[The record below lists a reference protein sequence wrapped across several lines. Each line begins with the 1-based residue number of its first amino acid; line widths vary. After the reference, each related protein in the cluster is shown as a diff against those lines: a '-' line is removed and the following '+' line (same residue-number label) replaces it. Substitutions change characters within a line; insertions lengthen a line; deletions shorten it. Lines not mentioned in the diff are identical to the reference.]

1 MKLPTLEIPTF
12 DGSILNWT
20 TFWEQFDISIH
31 SRFDLATAEKLAYLR
46 DALKNGNA
54 KASIE
59 GLSRSGEQYEEA
71 IACLKDRYDRP
82 RLIHQAHVRKI
93 VEIPSLKDGNGK
105 ELRRLHDTAQQHLRA
120 LKALGHEPDPAF
132 ITSMIELKLDGQ
144 TMFEWQ
150 RHSQESTDVPPYKDL
165 LAFINLRAQASES
178 SSDLV
183 KKTPRSE
190 PYTRKYANPPR
201 HVASHSASLNND
213 CVVCKEKHPLYL
225 CTKFKSMTH
234 DEKRVI
240 LKSNCLCM
248 NCMRSGHFVKNCKS
262 LHKCHVCQKPHHTL
276 LHVEKT
282 DSPSDS
288 LNVSSNTVMKI
299 RANALL
305 MTCYVKVKSPEG
317 SVITARALLD
327 SASSASFVTER
338 LARALNLPHIS
349 GVTGITTTSPL
360 KSVASF
366 SIITTS
372 PPGETIDV
380 VAIVS
385 PIVTCDLPL
394 SPGTTC
400 LTFP

>member
-1 MKLPTLEIPTF
+1 
-12 DGSILNWT
+12 
-20 TFWEQFDISIH
+20 
-31 SRFDLATAEKLAYLR
+31 
-46 DALKNGNA
+46 
-54 KASIE
+54 
-59 GLSRSGEQYEEA
+59 
-71 IACLKDRYDRP
+71 
-82 RLIHQAHVRKI
+82 
-93 VEIPSLKDGNGK
+93 
-105 ELRRLHDTAQQHLRA
+105 
-120 LKALGHEPDPAF
+120 
-132 ITSMIELKLDGQ
+132 
-144 TMFEWQ
+144 
-150 RHSQESTDVPPYKDL
+150 
-165 LAFINLRAQASES
+165 
-178 SSDLV
+178 
-183 KKTPRSE
+183 
-190 PYTRKYANPPR
+190 
-201 HVASHSASLNND
+201 
-213 CVVCKEKHPLYL
+213 
-225 CTKFKSMTH
+225 
-234 DEKRVI
+234 
-240 LKSNCLCM
+240 
-248 NCMRSGHFVKNCKS
+248 MRSGHFVKNCKS

-338 LARALNLPHIS
+338 LARALNLPRSRQKTHIS

-394 SPGTTC
+394 SPVSQ
-400 LTFP
+400 LEPFV

>member
-1 MKLPTLEIPTF
+1 
-12 DGSILNWT
+12 
-20 TFWEQFDISIH
+20 
-31 SRFDLATAEKLAYLR
+31 
-46 DALKNGNA
+46 
-54 KASIE
+54 
-59 GLSRSGEQYEEA
+59 
-71 IACLKDRYDRP
+71 
-82 RLIHQAHVRKI
+82 
-93 VEIPSLKDGNGK
+93 
-105 ELRRLHDTAQQHLRA
+105 
-120 LKALGHEPDPAF
+120 
-132 ITSMIELKLDGQ
+132 
-144 TMFEWQ
+144 
-150 RHSQESTDVPPYKDL
+150 
-165 LAFINLRAQASES
+165 
-178 SSDLV
+178 
-183 KKTPRSE
+183 
-190 PYTRKYANPPR
+190 
-201 HVASHSASLNND
+201 
-213 CVVCKEKHPLYL
+213 
-225 CTKFKSMTH
+225 
-234 DEKRVI
+234 
-240 LKSNCLCM
+240 
-248 NCMRSGHFVKNCKS
+248 MRSGHFVKNCKS

-338 LARALNLPHIS
+338 LARALNLPRSRQKTHIS

-394 SPGTTC
+394 SPVSFDLSWNHLSDIPLADPDFASPGRVDI
-400 LTFP
+400 LLGVEVFVAVLLDGRRYSKRNLDGFWQAIPMFLLLNRL